1 MAATSAA
8 VEQRNQDATVHVG
21 GLDDA
26 ADEELVWELFVQ
38 AGPVVSVHMP
48 RDKVSG
54 RHQNYAFVEF
64 RGEEDAEYAV
74 KVLNMT
80 RLFGKLLRVSKASA
94 DRARLAEGVGANLFI
109 GNLDP
114 SVDEKLLYDVFSAFG
129 GIPMPPKVMRDPD
142 TGASKGFGF
151 VSFDCFEAS
160 DLAIE
165 SMHGQFLAN
174 RQISVQYAFKR
185 DSRSERHGTAA
196 ERLLAAS
203 ARARAGLATRA
214 GGAIRPNLLF
224 AAAPGQV
231 VSAVPAGHGSG
242 MIGAGAS
249 APPPM
254 LPPTAILPAGMMAHG
269 AGGGGGGGGSAAV
282 SAAIAALAGRSAGGP
297 PGSGSAAGI
306 GAGYSGMGS
315 SAGAGSAAGSSS
327 GASGSS
333 MPPPLPPMHGMG
345 PPPLPAGAAAGAGGA
360 GFARGGPPPLPPAGF
375 PGMGMGMMPPGMP
388 GGMGMGMGMGMMPPP
403 MPPPMPAGHG
413 YAPGYGGSFM
423 PPPLPPRPMMGSGPG
438 GMPMH
443 MHMSGHGMPMGMG
456 MGPMGMPGGMGYG
469 GMPPQQFPQQ
479 GGQHGR

>member
-1 MAATSAA
+1 M
-8 VEQRNQDATVHVG
+8 HVG

-80 RLFGKLLRVSKASA
+80 RLYGKLLRVSKASA

-151 VSFDCFEAS
+151 VSFDCFEAA

-203 ARARAGLATRA
+203 ARARAGLASRS

-231 VSAVPAGHGSG
+231 VSAVPAGGHGSG
-242 MIGAGAS
+242 MIGGGGH

-254 LPPTAILPAGMMAHG
+254 LPPTAILPAGMLAPG
-269 AGGGGGGGGSAAV
+269 AGAGVGAAGGSSAV
-282 SAAIAALAGRSAGGP
+282 SAAIAALAGRGPGGAGGFGSSSAGGA
-297 PGSGSAAGI
+297 PG
-306 GAGYSGMGS
+306 
-315 SAGAGSAAGSSS
+315 AGSSS
-327 GASGSS
+327 AGPTGSS
-333 MPPPLPPMHGMG
+333 SSASVPPMPPPLAPMHGMMPPPLPP
-345 PPPLPAGAAAGAGGA
+345 AGAGAGAGGS
-360 GFARGGPPPLPPAGF
+360 GFARGGPPPLPGGAPGGGGAGAYPGMPGMPGMP
-375 PGMGMGMMPPGMP
+375 PGMGMPGMGIGMP
-388 GGMGMGMGMGMMPPP
+388 GMGHPGMGMMPPP
-403 MPPPMPAGHG
+403 
-413 YAPGYGGSFM
+413 
-423 PPPLPPRPMMGSGPG
+423 LPPRHMMGMGPG
-438 GMPMH
+438 QGMPM
-443 MHMSGHGMPMGMG
+443 GMPMGMG
-456 MGPMGMPGGMGYG
+456 MGA
-469 GMPPQQFPQQ
+469 GMPPMYMGMSGAMPGAMGFGGMAPPPLPPQA
-479 GGQHGR
+479 GQYGR

>member
-21 GLDDA
+21 GLDDS

-151 VSFDCFEAS
+151 VSFDCFEAA

-185 DSRSERHGTAA
+185 DSRAERHGTAA

-203 ARARAGLATRA
+203 ARARAGLATRS

-231 VSAVPAGHGSG
+231 VSAVPAGGHGSG
-242 MIGAGAS
+242 MIGGGGH

-254 LPPTAILPAGMMAHG
+254 LPPTAILPAGMLAPG
-269 AGGGGGGGGSAAV
+269 AGAGAGSAPGGSAAV
-282 SAAIAALAGRSAGGP
+282 SAAIAALAGRGG
-297 PGSGSAAGI
+297 GGTG
-306 GAGYSGMGS
+306 GFGS
-315 SAGAGSAAGSSS
+315 SAGSAGPSGSSS
-327 GASGSS
+327 AASMPP
-333 MPPPLPPMHGMG
+333 MPPPLPPMHGMM
-345 PPPLPAGAAAGAGGA
+345 PPPLPPSAAGAGGP
-360 GFARGGPPPLPPAGF
+360 GFARGGPPPLPPAAGGGGAGGYPGMPGMP
-375 PGMGMGMMPPGMP
+375 PGMGMGMGHP
-388 GGMGMGMGMGMMPPP
+388 GMGMMPPP
-403 MPPPMPAGHG
+403 
-413 YAPGYGGSFM
+413 
-423 PPPLPPRPMMGSGPG
+423 LPPRHMMGMAPG
-438 GMPMH
+438 Q
-443 MHMSGHGMPMGMG
+443 GMPMGMG
-456 MGPMGMPGGMGYG
+456 MGMGAGMPMYMGMPGAMPGAMGYG
-469 GMPPQQFPQQ
+469 SMAPPPLPPQA
-479 GGQHGR
+479 GQYGR